1 MARVL
6 VVDDEPDV
14 QDALKRRLERADHS
28 VHCASSTEDALTM
41 LVAGGPAFDVIITDM
56 SMESENSGVEILQAA
71 LHRDSLSAV
80 IILTAYGNVRN
91 AVTCMQMG
99 AYDYVEKNIPDVDVF
114 ELITLKANR
123 AAQQVRERRSGSGPT
138 FRLGS
143 AA

>member
-1 MARVL
+1 MARIL

-14 QDALKRRLERADHS
+14 QNALKRRLERAGHS
-28 VHCASSTEDALTM
+28 VHCAGSTDVALTM
-41 LVAGGPAFDVIITDM
+41 LVAGGPAFEVIVTDM
-56 SMESENSGVEILQAA
+56 SMEQENSGVKILEAA
-71 LHRDSLSAV
+71 LLRDSFTAV

-123 AAQQVRERRSGSGPT
+123 AAQQVRERRTGSGPA
-138 FRLGS
+138 FRVGS